1 MKFYRIYFIVFTLIF
16 STFTAA
22 SEALKSAV
30 QMTTETLHKL
40 ENFKIERCDENEK
53 DASEDQLEKKRE
65 LSSFMK
71 KCFDSLTGFDAPSS
85 FSDAIKLAVEFN
97 IPPQDNMLSLDN
109 VLKIYN
115 VKTVPDKDNP
125 NGQNWESKVGLF
137 SHPMCTSID
146 NYFIG
151 RESSSKHSI
160 ISKNKDKIK
169 KFTDSYNS
177 IFNEY
182 SRIYLPYVNMT

>member
-65 LSSFMK
+65 
-71 KCFDSLTGFDAPSS
+71 
-85 FSDAIKLAVEFN
+85 
-97 IPPQDNMLSLDN
+97 
-109 VLKIYN
+109 
-115 VKTVPDKDNP
+115 
-125 NGQNWESKVGLF
+125 
-137 SHPMCTSID
+137 
-146 NYFIG
+146 
-151 RESSSKHSI
+151 
-160 ISKNKDKIK
+160 
-169 KFTDSYNS
+169 
-177 IFNEY
+177 
-182 SRIYLPYVNMT
+182 